1 MLFECLIVL
10 AQDHMHN
17 VKNLNVLAKKNPH
30 LSWDNNSRK
39 EVIPITKA
47 DNGGPLYLVH
57 NVDNLR

>member
-1 MLFECLIVL
+1 
-10 AQDHMHN
+10 MHN